1 MCVCICVCVCVHTCE
16 CVFCLALGFT
26 RYKGENEVCLERRGD
41 SVCAWGG
48 GGGVQEGPTTIH
60 IIIKELGGISVAGGL
75 ESMPRKGED
84 EVYVSLCVERGFS
97 VCVKKSTQLPTSLG
111 GGGGGEQTTVHIIR
125 EPGSGLGISIIG
137 SFGSTPYEGEDEV
150 CDTLCVEERG
160 FSVWEGAVVLKNR
173 LPSASSGNQAKA

>member
-1 MCVCICVCVCVHTCE
+1 MCVFCIGSTPYKGEDEVCVCICVCVCVCVHACVHMCE

-41 SVCAWGG
+41 SVCAWG

-84 EVYVSLCVERGFS
+84 EVYVSVCGGEGIQCVCE
-97 VCVKKSTQLPTSLG
+97 KEHTTTHIIWG
-111 GGGGGEQTTVHIIR
+111 GGGGRTDNRPHHQGTRVRPWNQHHWELRIH
-125 EPGSGLGISIIG
+125 
-137 SFGSTPYEGEDEV
+137 
-150 CDTLCVEERG
+150 TL
-160 FSVWEGAVVLKNR
+160 
-173 LPSASSGNQAKA
+173 